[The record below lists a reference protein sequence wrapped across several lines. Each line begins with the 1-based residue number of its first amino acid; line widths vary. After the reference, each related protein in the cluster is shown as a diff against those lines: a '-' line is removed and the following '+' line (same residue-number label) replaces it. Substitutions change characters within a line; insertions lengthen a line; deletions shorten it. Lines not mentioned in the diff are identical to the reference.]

1 MNRSDPPR
9 ESGPPPLVGKRVLD
23 LSPLFPGPYCS
34 RILADLGA
42 EVIKIEQPGRGDWA
56 RFVPPLQDGESLLF
70 RLLNQGKKSLTL
82 NLKDAEAHAIFLS
95 LIKTADV
102 LIETFRP
109 GVMERLGLG
118 AEVLAEANP
127 RLVQCSLTGYGTQG
141 SHRDRAGHDLNFV
154 GLSGML
160 DVARRPGGKPCF
172 PGTQIADITG
182 GLWAAIG
189 ILAALMQTQDAE
201 RGLRVESSL
210 LGTTLASMPFALA
223 NQMGGQ
229 PRGIERDLL
238 TGGAVC
244 YQLYACKDG
253 GWISMAALEPE
264 FWSAFCDA
272 VGRRDLLDAQ
282 FAPAAAGEGAYDEF
296 CALFQQRTR
305 AEWMEIMEEVD
316 CCCEPVYSLGEAL
329 ESAPVQAL
337 DLKPDRGMMPP
348 IRLNADP
355 PAAQGAAPKLGEHTD
370 VILASLGVEAQQIEA
385 LRQRQAI

>member
-1 MNRSDPPR
+1 
-9 ESGPPPLVGKRVLD
+9 
-23 LSPLFPGPYCS
+23 
-34 RILADLGA
+34 
-42 EVIKIEQPGRGDWA
+42 
-56 RFVPPLQDGESLLF
+56 
-70 RLLNQGKKSLTL
+70 
-82 NLKDAEAHAIFLS
+82 
-95 LIKTADV
+95 V

-109 GVMERLGLG
+109 GVMERLGFG

-127 RLVQCSLTGYGTQG
+127 HLVQCSLTGYGTQG
-141 SHRDRAGHDLNFV
+141 THRDRAGHDLNFV

-160 DVARRPGGKPCF
+160 DVARRSGGKPCF

-223 NQMGGQ
+223 DHMGGQ

-253 GWISMAALEPE
+253 GWISLAALEPE

-282 FAPAAAGEGAYDEF
+282 FAPAAAGEEAYDEF

-305 AEWMEIMEEVD
+305 AEWAEILKDVD
-316 CCCEPVYSLGEAL
+316 CCCEPVYSLAEAL

-337 DLKPDRGMMPP
+337 GLTPERGMMPP
-348 IRLNADP
+348 IHLDGNP
-355 PAAQGAAPKLGEHTD
+355 PLGLDAAPGLGEHTD
-370 VILASLGVEAQQIEA
+370 EILASLGVSAEQIRA
-385 LRQRQAI
+385 LRRRQVI